1 MQKNGLRVWGKVMFS
16 CTRFR
21 GWVGIFLI
29 PAWFLCMVS
38 SAQAAIGQADQNHSQ
53 PLNIGLENDSSDTGA
68 MRMVI
73 SLFLVLAFI
82 AAGVFL
88 MKKLTPYK
96 GLTGSA
102 RNSIQVLS
110 KVPLGQKTSICLVR
124 IADEILVVGLTNTNM
139 SLLSKM
145 SADDYYQER
154 NTEVHEA
161 PAEYKHSF
169 RKILDKIGINGRRT

>member
-1 MQKNGLRVWGKVMFS
+1 MAASV
-16 CTRFR
+16 
-21 GWVGIFLI
+21 
-29 PAWFLCMVS
+29 
-38 SAQAAIGQADQNHSQ
+38 QATIGQADQDHSK
-53 PLNIGLENDSSDTGA
+53 PLNMGLEDDRSDTGA

-88 MKKLTPYK
+88 MKKLTPYR
-96 GLTGSA
+96 GLAANA

-110 KVPLGQKTSICLVR
+110 RVPLGQKTSICLVR
-124 IADEILVVGLTNTNM
+124 IADEVLVVGLTNTNM

-145 SADDYYQER
+145 SADDYYKEQ

-161 PAEYKHSF
+161 PVEHRHSF
-169 RKILDKIGINGRRT
+169 RKILDRIGINERRT